1 MITPNYK
8 KDADYV
14 QRKLVWFSCGAASAV
29 AAKLTLEAE
38 KLNEDIQIVY
48 CNTSTDEH
56 KDNARF
62 MKECSEWLGRPI
74 ITISSSKYLS
84 VSKVFE
90 SKKYMS
96 GPAGAPCTV
105 ELKKK
110 PRFAYQHPDDI
121 HVFGYTTD
129 EKKRIKDFENNNP
142 ELFLEWPLVDAGLS
156 KKDCFTILKEA
167 GIQLPEMYRLGF
179 KNNNCIGC
187 VKAQSPKYW
196 NMVREHFPTVFAER
210 AAQSRRIGCRIIKIG
225 KVRSFL
231 DELDPQVKTGADEDL
246 SCGPQCRFTP
256 EEDQDFC

>member
-1 MITPNYK
+1 MTFDYK
-8 KDADYV
+8 QDADYV
-14 QRKLVWFSCGAASAV
+14 QRKVAWFSCGAASAV

-38 KLNEDIQIVY
+38 KPNEQINIVY
-48 CNTSTDEH
+48 CDTSNDEH
-56 KDNARF
+56 SDNKRF
-62 MKECSEWLGRPI
+62 MQECSKWLGRPI

-84 VSKVFE
+84 VSQVFE

-110 PRFAYQHPDDI
+110 PRFAYQRPDDI
-121 HVFGYTTD
+121 HIFGYTTD
-129 EKKRIKDFENNNP
+129 EKKRIRDFENNNP
-142 ELFLEWPLVDAGLS
+142 ELFLEWPLVEAGLS
-156 KKDCFTILKEA
+156 KKDCFAVLKKE

-179 KNNNCIGC
+179 KNNNNCIGC

-196 NMVREHFPTVFAER
+196 NLVREHFPTVFAER

-231 DELDPQVKTGADEDL
+231 DELDPQVKTGEDEDL
-246 SCGPQCRFTP
+246 SCGPQCRPTS
-256 EEDQDFC
+256 EENEDFC